1 MPLSAGICKL
11 KVMGEVV
18 KGFTLHGSRLTVQV
32 LVIGG
37 GPAGSVAARSFAQHG
52 IDTILIER
60 NLAFRKPC
68 GGGIPSPAFEEL
80 SLPEETIRKRVD
92 RMRIVSPKGYV
103 LDIPLKGGFIAIVDR
118 QEFDSALRQGARRA
132 GVRVIEG
139 EFIGFKEIGRQITSE
154 VIIDGEKVS
163 IRSDYVIASDGVNS
177 RTRISAGLGPV
188 PSFITVS
195 EKIDGNTDCC
205 EFWLGSDHA
214 PHLYSWVFPS
224 AIGLS
229 VGTGVIGE
237 GNAKAIMN
245 RFLQKRQLNN
255 NNQIRGYKI
264 PLWKGDTFN
273 KGNILFAGDAAGQ
286 VMPLSFEGIYYAMKS
301 GELAATAIIKRKVGD
316 YKRLWKGLFYKRFLL
331 MRLLWEYFLKSDE
344 RAEKLVEL
352 LKRPELQEASMRL
365 WLSKDLS
372 QKSLLSYIKHFRQIR
387 LKL

>member
-1 MPLSAGICKL
+1 
-11 KVMGEVV
+11 MGY
-18 KGFTLHGSRLTVQV
+18 GDHVQV

-37 GPAGSVAARSFAQHG
+37 GPAGSVAARTLGKHG

-68 GGGIPSPAFEEL
+68 GGGIPSPAFQEL

-118 QEFDSALRQGARRA
+118 QEFDSVLRQEANRA
-132 GVRVIEG
+132 GVKIIEG
-139 EFIGFKEIGRQITSE
+139 EFIRFKDTGRRITSE
-154 VIIDGEKVS
+154 FVVSGERVS
-163 IRSDYVIASDGVNS
+163 ITSDYVIASDGVNS
-177 RTRISAGLGPV
+177 RARISAGIGPV
-188 PSFITVS
+188 PSFITLS
-195 EKIDGNTDCC
+195 EKIKGNIDSC

-214 PHLYSWVFPS
+214 PRLYSWVFPS
-224 AIGLS
+224 ANGLS
-229 VGTGVIGE
+229 VGTGVIGSNNVKE
-237 GNAKAIMN
+237 VMN
-245 RFLQKRQLNN
+245 RFLQKRQLKSNS
-255 NNQIRGYKI
+255 QIRGYKI

-352 LKRPELQEASMRL
+352 LKRPDLQEASMRL
-365 WLSKDLS
+365 WLRKDLS
-372 QKSLLSYIKHFRQIR
+372 QKSLLSYIKHFKS
-387 LKL
+387 LKTPIGTVIKER

>member
-1 MPLSAGICKL
+1 MDYRN
-11 KVMGEVV
+11 
-18 KGFTLHGSRLTVQV
+18 HVQV

-37 GPAGSVAARSFAQHG
+37 GPAGSVASRTLAQHG

-80 SLPEETIRKRVD
+80 LLPEETIKKRVD
-92 RMRIVSPKGYV
+92 RMRIVSPTGNI

-118 QEFDSALRQGARRA
+118 QEFDSVLRQEAKRA
-132 GVRVIEG
+132 GVKIIEG
-139 EFIGFKEIGRQITSE
+139 EFIGFKDTGRQVTSE
-154 VIIDGEKVS
+154 VIIAGERVS

-177 RTRISAGLGPV
+177 RTRISAGLGPI
-188 PSFITVS
+188 PSFMTVS
-195 EKIDGNTDCC
+195 EKIDGNTDFC

-224 AIGLS
+224 VNGLS
-229 VGTGVIGE
+229 VGTGVIGG
-237 GNAKAIMN
+237 GNVNVIMN
-245 RFLQKRQLNN
+245 RFLQKRQLKNN
-255 NNQIRGYKI
+255 NRIRGYKI

-301 GELAATAIIKRKVGD
+301 GQLAAKAVINHRPGD
-316 YKRLWKGLFYKRFLL
+316 YRKLWRDKFYKRFLL

-365 WLSKDLS
+365 WLSKDMS
-372 QKSLLSYIKHFRQIR
+372 QKSLLSYIKHFKSFIV
-387 LKL
+387 KS

>member
-1 MPLSAGICKL
+1 MQYIDKEGKQQYY
-11 KVMGEVV
+11 
-18 KGFTLHGSRLTVQV
+18 VQV

-37 GPAGSVAARSFAQHG
+37 GPAGSLAARTLAQHG

-68 GGGIPSPAFEEL
+68 GGGIPSPAFDEL
-80 SLPEETIRKRVD
+80 SLPEETISKRVH
-92 RMRIVSPKGYV
+92 RMRIVSPKGYI
-103 LDIPLKGGFIAIVDR
+103 LDIPLKGGFITIVDR
-118 QEFDSALRQGARRA
+118 QEFDSALRHEAERA
-132 GVRVIEG
+132 GVKIMEG
-139 EFIGFKEIGRQITSE
+139 EFTGFKDTGRKITSE
-154 VIIDGEKVS
+154 VIIAGERVS

-177 RTRISAGLGPV
+177 RSRISAGLGPI

-195 EKIDGNTDCC
+195 EKIDGNTDFC

-214 PHLYSWVFPS
+214 PRLYSWVFPS
-224 AIGLS
+224 ANGLS

-237 GNAKAIMN
+237 GNAKAIMK
-245 RFLQKRQLNN
+245 RFLQKRQLDN

-273 KGNILFAGDAAGQ
+273 KGNILFAGDSAGQ

-301 GELAATAIIKRKVGD
+301 GQLAAEAIINKRPGD
-316 YKRLWKGLFYKRFLL
+316 YSRLWKDKFYKRFLL

-365 WLSKDLS
+365 WLRKDLS
-372 QKSLLSYIKHFRQIR
+372 QKSLTSYIKHFRHMLGFR
-387 LKL
+387 L

>member
-1 MPLSAGICKL
+1 
-11 KVMGEVV
+11 MGY
-18 KGFTLHGSRLTVQV
+18 GDHVQV

-37 GPAGSVAARSFAQHG
+37 GPAGSVAARTLAQHD

-80 SLPEETIRKRVD
+80 SLPEETIKKRVD
-92 RMRIVSPKGYV
+92 RMRIVSPKGNI

-118 QEFDSALRQGARRA
+118 QEFDSVLRQEAKMA
-132 GVRVIEG
+132 GVKIIEG
-139 EFIGFKEIGRQITSE
+139 EFIGFKDTGRQVTSE
-154 VIIDGEKVS
+154 VMIKGEKTF
-163 IRSDYVIASDGVNS
+163 IASDFVIAADGVNS
-177 RTRISAGLGPV
+177 RTRISAGLGPI

-195 EKIDGNTDCC
+195 KKIDGNTDLC

-224 AIGLS
+224 ANGLS
-229 VGTGVIGE
+229 VGTGVIGG
-237 GNAKAIMN
+237 GNVNVIMN
-245 RFLQKRQLNN
+245 RFLQKRQLKNN
-255 NNQIRGYKI
+255 DQIRGYKI
-264 PLWKGDTFN
+264 PLWEGETFN

-301 GELAATAIIKRKVGD
+301 GELAAEAIIKGKAGD
-316 YKRLWKGLFYKRFLL
+316 YKRLWKGIFYKRFLL

-365 WLSKDLS
+365 WLRKDMS
-372 QKSLLSYIKHFRQIR
+372 QKSLLSYIKHFKSFIV
-387 LKL
+387 KS